1 MSLSRLLTVVDVVEV
16 WTAAFPTANGKGAR
30 PTAPPLPP
38 PPALTSQTRA
48 FQRAQPRNH
57 SSYLSPALR
66 DPCSTGHSIP
76 HEPCRSSG
84 GQASLEPC
92 SKSFSKFPPF
102 EWTFRAR
109 SSAHNVSDDTARPHS
124 MPCLIQLLTMPW
136 CASCLRTYWKGS
148 RCRTVLHS
156 CWRTLQEGCQGV
168 MDTISVMMAMLA
180 SQQACTTQPAASS
193 APLRK
198 LSRTANPPS
207 RAAAGCWVRRSFGRC
222 SGRAGL
228 AQRARRGACC

>member
-1 MSLSRLLTVVDVVEV
+1 MAATILRSSRRPQSRHCSSRRPLSPPAAAAAAPRWCTLGRHSGARHVFQGQTEVVGVRMSLSRLLTVVDVVEV
-16 WTAAFPTANGKGAR
+16 WTAAFPTANGKCAR

-76 HEPCRSSG
+76 HERCSSSG

-109 SSAHNVSDDTARPHS
+109 SSAHNVSDP
-124 MPCLIQLLTMPW
+124 
-136 CASCLRTYWKGS
+136 
-148 RCRTVLHS
+148 
-156 CWRTLQEGCQGV
+156 
-168 MDTISVMMAMLA
+168 
-180 SQQACTTQPAASS
+180 
-193 APLRK
+193 
-198 LSRTANPPS
+198 
-207 RAAAGCWVRRSFGRC
+207 
-222 SGRAGL
+222 
-228 AQRARRGACC
+228 